1 MTEAK
6 LTLAEMVM
14 MVSGCWTPAEV
25 MLEKNSGRHVMVP
38 RSKKAY
44 SNRESVESNRSG
56 TDLELATGGDQ
67 PRITARQAAKTT
79 LDVSAGMQVRASNH
93 NKSRGNS
100 RQHSE
105 MRQ

>member
-1 MTEAK
+1 MGA
-6 LTLAEMVM
+6 
-14 MVSGCWTPAEV
+14 
-25 MLEKNSGRHVMVP
+25 
-38 RSKKAY
+38 RSKRTY
-44 SNRESVESNRSG
+44 SNEESVESNRSG

-79 LDVSAGMQVRASNH
+79 PDVSAGMQVRASNH
-93 NKSRGNS
+93 NKSRENS